1 MVRLKITYE
10 TDQELNDILQ
20 ILKKKTVKTKIP
32 ENQKG
37 RFRKAYIFIGETEK
51 DFLQRSIDK

>member
-10 TDQELNDILQ
+10 TDQELNDILK
-20 ILKKKTVKTKIP
+20 IIKKKTVKTKIP

-37 RFRKAYIFIGETEK
+37 RFRKAYIFIAETEK
-51 DFLQRSIDK
+51 DFFAKKH

>member
-37 RFRKAYIFIGETEK
+37 RFRKAYIFIAETEK